1 MDYINLLENLLND
14 ISIKIDY
21 ARTNY
26 TNQKMDSIIEFET
39 TILGNEYPKFDKILL
54 RNGLFFNE
62 VKLWYFTGLERNCYE
77 MSDWIKVPNEESNKI
92 FSRAVEIIGRREYEN
107 KYKVEIEKQDRL
119 NKCIEN
125 YMKACL
131 L

>member
-21 ARTNY
+21 ARTKY
-26 TNQKMDSIIEFET
+26 TNEKMNGIIEFET

-54 RNGLFFNE
+54 KNGLFFNE
-62 VKLWYFTGLERNCYE
+62 VKLWYFTGLEGKSHE
-77 MSDWIKVPNEESNKI
+77 ESDWIKVPTQESNKI
-92 FSRAVEIIGRREYEN
+92 FKHAVEIIGRREYEN

-125 YMKACL
+125 YMGRK
-131 L
+131 